1 MAKKTTSAF
10 SLGDF
15 VVPTIKVGQ
24 KVKGIVLKKTD
35 S

>member
-1 MAKKTTSAF
+1 MAKKAAPAF
-10 SLGDF
+10 SLENL

-24 KVKGIVLKKTD
+24 KVKGIILKKTD

>member
-1 MAKKTTSAF
+1 MATKKSSF
-10 SLGDF
+10 SLENM

-24 KVKGIVLKKTD
+24 KVKGIILKKTD